1 MASRH
6 FTLDDR
12 QHIYE
17 GICKGLSIRSI
28 AHNLGVSPSTV
39 SRELEKHRILD
50 QNGSFKKNGAP
61 CERVLKAPW
70 ICNGCKSFA
79 NCRKRK
85 YRYSPARAQSA
96 YEATLHEVRRKIRTG
111 SDGLNHIDHIV
122 TPLVRDQGQTVAHI
136 YNTYGDEIGI
146 SKSTLYRYIDDN
158 RLTVRNIDLP
168 ARVRY
173 PKHNSVKRGDNS
185 TIENQKCRENRD
197 YAAFNA
203 YIAEHPKASIVEMD
217 SVIGEKGRGHKV
229 LLTLLFRKSNFMISI
244 LRDSNTAQSV
254 IDAFN
259 EMTLKI
265 GISDFASVFSVVL
278 TDNGSEF
285 KMPEELENYKNHK
298 FHRCHIFYCDARSSQ
313 QKARIEKNHEYIRKF
328 VPQGK
333 SFDGFTQKDINLMM
347 SHINSVKRDSLGG
360 KSPFECLSKKEMRI
374 VKKLGLR
381 LIPPDEVILNPSLF
395 K

>member
-111 SDGLNHIDHIV
+111 SDGLNHIDHLV

-136 YNTYGDEIGI
+136 YNTYGED
-146 SKSTLYRYIDDN
+146 
-158 RLTVRNIDLP
+158 
-168 ARVRY
+168 
-173 PKHNSVKRGDNS
+173 
-185 TIENQKCRENRD
+185 
-197 YAAFNA
+197 
-203 YIAEHPKASIVEMD
+203 
-217 SVIGEKGRGHKV
+217 
-229 LLTLLFRKSNFMISI
+229 RKS
-244 LRDSNTAQSV
+244 
-254 IDAFN
+254 
-259 EMTLKI
+259 
-265 GISDFASVFSVVL
+265 VV
-278 TDNGSEF
+278 
-285 KMPEELENYKNHK
+285 
-298 FHRCHIFYCDARSSQ
+298 
-313 QKARIEKNHEYIRKF
+313 
-328 VPQGK
+328 
-333 SFDGFTQKDINLMM
+333 
-347 SHINSVKRDSLGG
+347 
-360 KSPFECLSKKEMRI
+360 
-374 VKKLGLR
+374 
-381 LIPPDEVILNPSLF
+381 
-395 K
+395 

>member
-12 QHIYE
+12 QQIYE
-17 GICKGLSIRSI
+17 GICKGLSIRTI

-185 TIENQKCRENRD
+185 AIENQK
-197 YAAFNA
+197 
-203 YIAEHPKASIVEMD
+203 IVIMQR
-217 SVIGEKGRGHKV
+217 SMHI
-229 LLTLLFRKSNFMISI
+229 LLNIQKLLS
-244 LRDSNTAQSV
+244 
-254 IDAFN
+254 
-259 EMTLKI
+259 
-265 GISDFASVFSVVL
+265 
-278 TDNGSEF
+278 
-285 KMPEELENYKNHK
+285 
-298 FHRCHIFYCDARSSQ
+298 
-313 QKARIEKNHEYIRKF
+313 
-328 VPQGK
+328 
-333 SFDGFTQKDINLMM
+333 
-347 SHINSVKRDSLGG
+347 
-360 KSPFECLSKKEMRI
+360 
-374 VKKLGLR
+374 
-381 LIPPDEVILNPSLF
+381 
-395 K
+395 

>member
-1 MASRH
+1 MANRH

-12 QHIYE
+12 QQIYE

-50 QNGSFKKNGAP
+50 QNGSFKKKGAL
-61 CERVLKAPW
+61 CERVLKVPW
-70 ICNGCKSFA
+70 ICNGCKSFS

-85 YRYSPARAQSA
+85 YRYSPARVQSA

-111 SDGLNHIDHIV
+111 SDRLNHIDHIV
-122 TPLVRDQGQTVAHI
+122 TPLIRDQSQTVAHI

-146 SKSTLYRYIDDN
+146 SKSTLYRYFDEN
-158 RLTVRNIDLP
+158 LLTVRNIDLP

-185 TIENQKCRENRD
+185 CLENQKCRENRD
-197 YAAFNA
+197 YAAFNE
-203 YIAEHPKASIVEMD
+203 YIAEHPKAPIVEMD
-217 SVIGEKGRGHKV
+217 SVIGEKGRSHKV
-229 LLTLLFRKSNFMISI
+229 LLTLLFRKSNFMILI
-244 LRDSNTAQSV
+244 LRDSNTAHSV

-259 EMTLKI
+259 EMTSKI

-285 KMPEELENYKNHK
+285 KMPEELENYTKTIN
-298 FHRCHIFYCDARSSQ
+298 FRDVISS
-313 QKARIEKNHEYIRKF
+313 IVMPEVHNRKL
-328 VPQGK
+328 V
-333 SFDGFTQKDINLMM
+333 
-347 SHINSVKRDSLGG
+347 
-360 KSPFECLSKKEMRI
+360 
-374 VKKLGLR
+374 
-381 LIPPDEVILNPSLF
+381 
-395 K
+395 

>member
-1 MASRH
+1 MVNIMANRH

-12 QHIYE
+12 QQIYE
-17 GICKGLSIRSI
+17 GICKVLSIRSI

-111 SDGLNHIDHIV
+111 SDELNHIDHIV

-185 TIENQKCRENRD
+185 AIENQKCRENRD
-197 YAAFNA
+197 YA
-203 YIAEHPKASIVEMD
+203 S
-217 SVIGEKGRGHKV
+217 
-229 LLTLLFRKSNFMISI
+229 L
-244 LRDSNTAQSV
+244 
-254 IDAFN
+254 
-259 EMTLKI
+259 
-265 GISDFASVFSVVL
+265 FSVVL

-298 FHRCHIFYCDARSSQ
+298 FQRCHIFYCDARSSQ

-333 SFDGFTQKDINLMM
+333 
-347 SHINSVKRDSLGG
+347 
-360 KSPFECLSKKEMRI
+360 KK
-374 VKKLGLR
+374 
-381 LIPPDEVILNPSLF
+381 
-395 K
+395 